1 MKELWELKK
10 IKENS
15 KEFQKLPQEEQI
27 EWYSVKTFNKKT
39 EDVKYILLTN
49 YIHEIL
55 LQECCVRTGLYQWQN
70 VFKGEVKMPRDVEDY
85 NKYDIIQINMSAQ
98 DLHLIGEVRKAIGEN
113 SKTKIVLNNDYT
125 TEAWGMSFD
134 FPPTVSRE
142 MQFADMMFG
151 TEYFQTTAMSEI
163 SGRKRYVIPHPCDV
177 KRLKSLTP
185 RPKKDVI
192 SVLWRRY
199 DQNSYIPSLM
209 VRNQGLHTQ
218 LIGYDDKID
227 KKPFLTTTLYDYV
240 VKGTNFMDFCDIMRE
255 SKIIL
260 DPFTFHSYSRATVD
274 TAAMGIPVVGSNR
287 TQSVNVCYPLTKIDP
302 WDVKGARDL
311 INKLQDDTEFYNTV
325 VKIAKEKSE
334 FYNHINSK
342 HRYLKALYES
352 VCGEKDDNKT
362 DKKEDTREDKV
373 KVESK

>member
-1 MKELWELKK
+1 MGETKT
-10 IKENS
+10 ND
-15 KEFQKLPQEEQI
+15 EEQLKLI
-27 EWYSVKTFNKKT
+27 EEYCQNIFGKPAK
-39 EDVKYILLTN
+39 DIKYLLVTN

-55 LQECCVRTGLYQWQN
+55 LKEELTRTGLYMWIN

-163 SGRKRYVIPHPCDV
+163 SGRKCYVIPHPCDV

-287 TQSVNVCYPLTKIDP
+287 TQSVNMCYPLTKIDP

-311 INKLQDDTEFYNTV
+311 INKLQDDTEFYDTV

-334 FYNHINSK
+334 FYNYINSK